1 MDALI
6 PVDEALSRI
15 FTHCFY
21 HKTELSDLDS
31 GFGKILAENVY
42 AIHDVPSFDRAMLDG
57 YAVRYKDIKQATRD
71 HPIILEVTAHVPAGS
86 VPDRELQ
93 QGEAFRTM
101 TGAPIAGGADTL
113 IQQEWT
119 DFGESV
125 DTTKVSVFRS
135 VNKGEAIQ
143 HQGHDIREGQLLLPK
158 GSMIG
163 PVEIAL
169 LASQGIFEIS
179 TMTPPRIGIFSTGSE
194 IIEINGKRE
203 KGKIYNSN
211 TPMLTGLLR
220 KAGAEVVSH
229 PAIIDDHDLLWEKFH
244 DALNRFD
251 MVVTTGGVSVGDWDL
266 TPKIL
271 EEIGVR
277 RLFWGVFIRP
287 GTPIYAGVF
296 QDKLV
301 FALSGNP
308 PAAFVNAHVFVL
320 PAIQK
325 MLSLKDGAIHSMTA
339 RLQHVPKKKKVRHTR
354 FLTGRLYERDNEWWI
369 DVGGD
374 QSAGTMS
381 RFVHANALARIEP
394 SDEMS
399 EGERVQVDLL

>member
-57 YAVRYKDIKQATRD
+57 YAVRYEDIKQANRD
-71 HPIILEVTAHVPAGS
+71 HPIILEVTARVPAGS

-113 IQQEWT
+113 VQQEWT

-125 DTTKVSVFRS
+125 DASKVAVFRS

-143 HQGHDIREGQLLLPK
+143 QQGHDIKEGQLLLPK
-158 GSMIG
+158 GSLIG

-169 LASQGIFEIS
+169 LSSQGIFEIP
-179 TMTPPRIGIFSTGSE
+179 TMTPPRIGVFSTGSE
-194 IIEINGKRE
+194 IVEKNGKWE
-203 KGKIYNSN
+203 QGKIYNSN

-220 KAGAEVVSH
+220 KAGAEAVSH
-229 PAIIDDHDLLWEKFH
+229 PAIKDDPDLLREKFQ
-244 DALNRFD
+244 DALNCFD

-287 GTPIYAGVF
+287 GTPVYAGVF
-296 QDKLV
+296 QGKLV

-308 PAAFVNAHVFVL
+308 PAAFVNAHVLVL

-325 MLSLKDGAIHSMTA
+325 MLSVKDGAIHSMTA

-354 FLTGRLYERDNEWWI
+354 FLTGRLFEKDNEWWI

-394 SDEMS
+394 DDEMI
-399 EGERVQVDLL
+399 EGECVQVDLL